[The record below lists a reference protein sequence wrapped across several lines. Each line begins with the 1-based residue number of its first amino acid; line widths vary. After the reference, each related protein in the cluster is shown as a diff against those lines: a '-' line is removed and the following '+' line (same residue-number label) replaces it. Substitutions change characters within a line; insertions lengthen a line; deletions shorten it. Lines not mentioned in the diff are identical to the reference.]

1 MSEVHLACSSL
12 PFTNAAVMNS
22 GNPQNHLKSTPGD
35 ALTLAARTERM
46 WCRKLLDG
54 LKALIV
60 KIKKPERLWI
70 DKLRK
75 KSVSQAQKPAVNE
88 LRQAA
93 TAAPTQKKRLSQAQ
107 SAGFKTT
114 LDAVSYLSTSPLVQQ
129 HSWEITLRTKQIN
142 ELREAIL
149 DHSVSFIQIKQA
161 VQTRGDLQL
170 VHKLALPPTI
180 NKALNSLGTDRP
192 NMSAVLGGLMQF
204 ARDSEAGWANSC
216 ENGAALGVE
225 ILKPEDRL
233 DAVKQQQFLIKHLQ
247 AHMEDLGQ
255 RSEQKI
261 LRQLESEFGIRM
273 RGIIDAAAANLS
285 CRVDNTHSEEAQLL
299 SRLNRISTLVVGLI
313 DWLHTQLNVPLSE
326 AVPDAPMIDLDLL
339 NPQERAALMGIGL
352 MPNQPAI

>member
-12 PFTNAAVMNS
+12 PFTNDAVMNS

-60 KIKKPERLWI
+60 KIKKSERLWI
-70 DKLRK
+70 DKLRN

-129 HSWEITLRTKQIN
+129 HSREITLRTKQIN

-170 VHKLALPPTI
+170 VHKLALLPTI

-216 ENGAALGVE
+216 ENGVALGDE
-225 ILKPEDRL
+225 ILKPKDRL
-233 DAVKQQQFLIKHLQ
+233 DAVKQQQFLKKHLQ
-247 AHMEDLGQ
+247 AHMEDLDQ

-273 RGIIDAAAANLS
+273 RGLIDAVADTLS
-285 CRVDNTHSEEAQLL
+285 SRIDDPNSEEAKLL
-299 SRLNRISTLVVGLI
+299 SRLNRVSTVVVDLI
-313 DWLHTQLNVPLSE
+313 EEIHNQLDIPLTKRVPN
-326 AVPDAPMIDLDLL
+326 PPMI
-339 NPQERAALMGIGL
+339 NEQQFSSRERATLKGIGL
-352 MPNQPAI
+352 YAN